1 MPLHLITPFDRD
13 PAPAPDPA
21 PCFTAGLAQ
30 NPRRR
35 WWGMAADCCY
45 LVIEA
50 GAYLLS
56 CWTMALGCPLALLLL
71 LTGGS
76 TDMVFV
82 FLGDLFGH
90 FAETPQGLRT
100 PFARDAAYC
109 LIGLS
114 TVIAAWRL
122 PRFLERVTTTLG
134 DKVPAQ

>member
-1 MPLHLITPFDRD
+1 
-13 PAPAPDPA
+13 
-21 PCFTAGLAQ
+21 
-30 NPRRR
+30 
-35 WWGMAADCCY
+35 
-45 LVIEA
+45 
-50 GAYLLS
+50 
-56 CWTMALGCPLALLLL
+56 MALGCPLALLLL